1 MVKFLDLQAITQLHA
16 QDYKEAA
23 GRVIDSG
30 WFLQGNETQR
40 FEKHYAQYIGT
51 TECVGTANGLDA
63 LRLIIRGYKELG
75 MLTDGDEIVV
85 PANTYIATF
94 LAITDNGLIPVPV
107 EPSFDNL
114 ELDTD
119 RIEAALT
126 PRTKGI
132 MTVHLYG
139 RIAYNNKL
147 GDICRKH
154 SLILMEDCA
163 QSQGC
168 EWQGVKTGA
177 LGDAAA
183 HSFYPGKNLGAFGD
197 AGAVTTNNRELAEVI
212 RALGN
217 YGSQRKYVFKYQ
229 GINSRMSELDAAVL
243 DVKLNYLDEDNAR
256 RQELAAFYYR
266 ELNNQLVTLPRRL
279 PDAQN
284 VYHLFPV
291 FCERR
296 DELQRHLSACGV
308 QTLIHYPIA
317 PHEQECYAGAEWN
330 RPQRSL
336 PITERIHRQELSL
349 PMSQVLSA
357 DEAQIVVDAV
367 NSFQ

>member
-1 MVKFLDLQAITQLHA
+1 MVKFLNLQAITQLHA
-16 QDYKEAA
+16 QAYKEAA
-23 GRVIDSG
+23 ARVIDSG
-30 WFLQGNETQR
+30 WFLQGNETLR
-40 FEKHYAQYIGT
+40 FEKNYAQYIGT
-51 TECVGTANGLDA
+51 TECVGTANGLHA

-75 MLTDGDEIVV
+75 RLTEGDEIVV

-94 LAITDNGLIPVPV
+94 LAITDNGLVPVPV
-107 EPSFDNL
+107 EPTFDNL
-114 ELDTD
+114 ELDTE

-139 RIAYNNKL
+139 RVAYNEML
-147 GDICRKH
+147 DEICRKH
-154 SLILMEDCA
+154 GLLLMEDCA

-168 EWQGVKTGA
+168 EWKGIKTGA
-177 LGDAAA
+177 LGNAAA

-197 AGAVTTNNRELAEVI
+197 AGAVTTNDCELAEVI

-217 YGSQRKYVFKYQ
+217 YGSERKYVFKYQ

-243 DVKLNYLDEDNAR
+243 DVKLNYLDEDNAK
-256 RQELAAFYYR
+256 RQALADFYYR
-266 ELNNQLVTLPRRL
+266 ELNNPLVRLPRRL

-296 DELQRHLSACGV
+296 DELQAHLAACGV

-317 PHEQECYAGAEWN
+317 PHEQECYAKAEWN
-330 RPQRSL
+330 QPKCSL
-336 PITERIHRQELSL
+336 PINGGRGREQ
-349 PMSQVLSA
+349 
-357 DEAQIVVDAV
+357 
-367 NSFQ
+367 F